1 MCRMWGHKLW
11 GMWGMWGHKLWR
23 SVLQAQA
30 QAKAQAQAGPLTK
43 CATTSPT
50 GFVVFAGWFEDLR
63 AGKRSISQDSTNCG
77 WSLWTWSMNQD
88 PWSMIL
94 RHIFWQSGDENMEQ
108 STKMVWKQQGNQE
121 LLKYIQNPDYPM
133 ILSCSFFV
141 PLHKL
146 QWSLGLQSFLQLV
159 TMVPS
164 APRFLWFI
172 LVVGC
177 QPLVGQEGG
186 WDCSGQGGKHLEE
199 GEGQGGDAQCAHC
212 TRFFLV
218 YSVNALSVLHQR
230 HVWYQT
236 TSRIT

>member
-1 MCRMWGHKLW
+1 MWGQCEGTSGSSDEVCFSARICSLCQRMIWRLACRKEIHQTGLNKLRV
-11 GMWGMWGHKLWR
+11 K
-23 SVLQAQA
+23 SVNM
-30 QAKAQAQAGPLTK
+30 
-43 CATTSPT
+43 
-50 GFVVFAGWFEDLR
+50 
-63 AGKRSISQDSTNCG
+63 I
-77 WSLWTWSMNQD
+77 QD
-88 PWSMIL
+88 PWSKIQDPRSMIL
-94 RHIFWQSGDENMEQ
+94 SHIFWQSGDENMEQ
-108 STKMVWKQQGNQE
+108 STKVVWKQQGNQE
-121 LLKYIQNPDYPM
+121 LLKYIQNPEHPM

-172 LVVGC
+172 LVVGF

-186 WDCSGQGGKHLEE
+186 WDCSGHGGKHLEE
-199 GEGQGGDAQCAHC
+199 GEGQGGCTMCIAHC

-230 HVWYQT
+230 HVWYQL